1 MDRITDWDLTDY
13 PVISSEGEMLFFLH
27 VSCLNTLSQCDNA
40 GLSVVVPNL
49 YPGGELKKVL
59 EQLDLSLLSAYDG
72 YVFEEVEGYTFA
84 LTELILSLWPERP
97 VWYRDSRAA
106 LFWGSEQVTILPDN
120 DDSEL
125 PRNRNLMTVS
135 NFSDFLRNESRGEA
149 LF

>member
-1 MDRITDWDLTDY
+1 MTLLAQTIT
-13 PVISSEGEMLFFLH
+13 
-27 VSCLNTLSQCDNA
+27 
-40 GLSVVVPNL
+40 
-49 YPGGELKKVL
+49 
-59 EQLDLSLLSAYDG
+59 
-72 YVFEEVEGYTFA
+72 
-84 LTELILSLWPERP
+84 
-97 VWYRDSRAA
+97 SRAA